1 MKEIRENIEIITKQ
15 SDQIKEKQIKHQQ
28 QQKEKNVERLI
39 NMEKLKKSV
48 EKINSELS
56 NIENID
62 GEGGLSAMQLS
73 VICNITEQEAIDLIN
88 KYDIDGDGK
97 LDYEEF
103 KHLKAQIMGFQKQQ
117 RMKKRERDE
126 MEQKYDKNDNYLK
139 IEQYKKNRGKKNE
152 QSGLNINYDA
162 MLLEKKKNK
171 EKKENEQ
178 KKAVSQRKELLK
190 LNMNQLAKKCKELN
204 LPSNGTK
211 ADIVNRLMNAQKK
224 DNDECSNDETIKQ
237 I

>member
-1 MKEIRENIEIITKQ
+1 MGEKEKIDQQIKENRERKIERIEKEIQEIKQIQIENEMKEIRENIEIITKQ

-56 NIENID
+56 NIEKID

-103 KHLKAQIMGFQKQQ
+103 K
-117 RMKKRERDE
+117 
-126 MEQKYDKNDNYLK
+126 
-139 IEQYKKNRGKKNE
+139 
-152 QSGLNINYDA
+152 
-162 MLLEKKKNK
+162 
-171 EKKENEQ
+171 
-178 KKAVSQRKELLK
+178 
-190 LNMNQLAKKCKELN
+190 
-204 LPSNGTK
+204 
-211 ADIVNRLMNAQKK
+211 
-224 DNDECSNDETIKQ
+224 
-237 I
+237 